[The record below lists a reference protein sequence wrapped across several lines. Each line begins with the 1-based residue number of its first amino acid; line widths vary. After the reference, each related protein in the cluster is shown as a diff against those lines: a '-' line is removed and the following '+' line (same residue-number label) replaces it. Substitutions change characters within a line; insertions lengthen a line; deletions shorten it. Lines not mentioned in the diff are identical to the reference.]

1 MGQIPVN
8 PGCGGGV
15 RLIVFADYACP
26 YCYLAETQ
34 VAQLRASGV
43 VETERAAYELRPAG
57 TPLLDPDEPWLL
69 EGWRRSVAPIAESLG
84 VSMQRPTL
92 MTRTRKAHE
101 AVAFARSRAKDVA
114 LHEAIYRA
122 YWQEGRDIGRI
133 DVLSELGAEV
143 GLDPVELRIALD
155 VDQWTERV
163 EEDQALAR
171 QLGLSGVPA
180 YLLLI
185 ERTGDGPQVAADL
198 RVGLQRHD
206 ELTGW
211 VRGHDV
217 REDDGR
223 ADS

>member
-1 MGQIPVN
+1 M
-8 PGCGGGV
+8 

-34 VAQLRASGV
+34 VARLRQSGTID
-43 VETERAAYELRPAG
+43 TERAAYELRPAG
-57 TPLLDPDEPWLL
+57 TPLMDPDEPWLL
-69 EGWRRSVAPIAESLG
+69 EGWQRSIEPLAASLG
-84 VSMQRPTL
+84 VTMKRPSF

-101 AVAFARSRAKDVA
+101 AVAFARSRGMDVA

-133 DVLSELGAEV
+133 DVLSELGTEV
-143 GLDPVELRIALD
+143 GLDALELRIALD

-171 QLGLSGVPA
+171 QLRLTGVPA

-185 ERTGDGPQVAADL
+185 ERTGDGTPLAADL

-211 VRGHDV
+211 IRGHDV

>member
-1 MGQIPVN
+1 M
-8 PGCGGGV
+8 

-34 VAQLRASGV
+34 VALLRGRGDIV
-43 VETERAAYELRPAG
+43 TERAAYELRPAG
-57 TPLLDPDEPWLL
+57 TPLMHPDEPWLL
-69 EGWRRSVAPIAESLG
+69 EGWKRSIDPLAASLG
-84 VSMQRPTL
+84 VTMKRPQI

-101 AVAFARSRAKDVA
+101 AVAFARSRGTDVA

-133 DVLSELGAEV
+133 DVLTELGSET
-143 GLDPVELRIALD
+143 GLDPLELRIALD

-171 QLGLSGVPA
+171 QLRLSGVPA

-185 ERTGDGPQVAADL
+185 ERTGDGPPVAADL

-211 VRGHDV
+211 IRAHDV

-223 ADS
+223 TDP